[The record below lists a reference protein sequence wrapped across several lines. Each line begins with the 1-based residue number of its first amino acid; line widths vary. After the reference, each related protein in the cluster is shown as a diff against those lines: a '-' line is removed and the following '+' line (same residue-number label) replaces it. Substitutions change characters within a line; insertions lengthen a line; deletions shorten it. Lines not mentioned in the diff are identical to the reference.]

1 MRRSAPLA
9 LLLLSS
15 PAFASRVVVVQS
27 DDLDPYTE
35 PATFFAEALG
45 EPVTLLNLHGRKGEQ
60 DAVAER
66 LVTEKPEVV
75 FALGAKAAW
84 TARQALPTT
93 PIVYASVLD
102 PERYGIDD
110 EDATGIS
117 ATVPPAIYLSQL
129 AGFFPEI
136 HTIGVLQGPLAT
148 DTRVEEMQRAASFLG
163 LELVVREA
171 DSTRSARKA
180 FNQMAPDVDALWLQ
194 PDREMLT
201 ADLFRVLTEESRRQR
216 LPLLVETDNMVRAGA
231 LFAVVPD
238 PEALG
243 LQAVAIVHRILA
255 GEDVEGEAP
264 ADALVVLNVGTA
276 KSAQIPFD
284 PLLLDF
290 VDVVVE

>member
-1 MRRSAPLA
+1 MRRLAPLLA
-9 LLLLSS
+9 LFVA
-15 PAFASRVVVVQS
+15 PAAFASRVVVVQS

-35 PATFFAEALG
+35 PAGFFVDAIG
-45 EPVTLLNLHGRKGEQ
+45 EPVTLLNLHGRKSEQ
-60 DAVAER
+60 QAIAKR
-66 LVTEKPEVV
+66 LLVEDPDVV

-102 PERYGIDD
+102 PARYGIDD
-110 EDATGIS
+110 EAATGIS
-117 ATVPPAIYLSQL
+117 ATVPPALYLSQL
-129 AGFFPEI
+129 VGFFPDVKK
-136 HTIGVLQGPLAT
+136 IGVLQGPLAT
-148 DTRVEEMQRAASFLG
+148 EDRVEEMDRAASFLG

-171 DSTRSARKA
+171 DSPRGARKA

-243 LQAVAIVHRILA
+243 LQAVAIVQRILA